1 MKVVIMGCGRTGSLL
16 ASMLDADGH
25 AVTAI
30 DVDPVAFS
38 RLPDTY
44 RGETVLGD
52 ALEGDVLVRAGIA
65 DADVF
70 VAATLGDNRNIMAS
84 QVARAEFGV
93 PRVVTRIKDPARA
106 EIYRGQGL
114 LVDCRTTQGTTMIM
128 DLVTTDAS

>member
-1 MKVVIMGCGRTGSLL
+1 MGCGRTGSLL
-16 ASMLDADGH
+16 AGMLDADGH
-25 AVTAI
+25 NVTVI
-30 DVDPVAFS
+30 DNDPVAFG

-52 ALEGDVLVRAGIA
+52 ALEGDVLASAGLA

-84 QVARAEFGV
+84 QVAQVEFNV

-106 EIYRGQGL
+106 EIYRAQGL
-114 LVDCRTTQGTTMIM
+114 LVDCRTTQGTAMIM
-128 DLVTTDAS
+128 DLVSAGPD